1 MAQRK
6 ESQTMF
12 AKSPPLMIPGTEG
25 GGQDESE
32 QVSAERT
39 PLQPATNAKV
49 VRYGSFVGTPP
60 ADESPNPMGSL
71 ELPGPALTPATS
83 RRQKPP
89 TPKPKTPQRTHSG
102 MSGGP
107 TSSRLSHNEIDV
119 SPSSSPHAAVQPGNF
134 SKRLFQ
140 RNQQKGT
147 QHSKHHTFS
156 GSRLKKMFKPHQL
169 KSPSTDDVQLE
180 AYEKLDAAQDDFFHF
195 LDTELEKVEGFYKDK
210 EDQSTE
216 RLQDLRAQLHELRDR
231 RLRELREASNK
242 DQVEGEDEGALGA
255 GLSQLASQ
263 NGVPKENGHHATVA
277 RALKPIDNMFQGKH
291 KVGRVTKSLQQNTSP
306 QAPSAR
312 PDESRQDYVRKQD
325 EAPSYRVAKRNLKL
339 AMQEYYRGL
348 ELLKSYALLN
358 RTAFRKI
365 NKKYDKSVKAR
376 PTMRYYSEKIEHAYF
391 VKSDV
396 LGGHLV
402 AVEDLYS
409 RYFEKG
415 NHKVAAAKLRSK
427 KARSDLSPSAFRNG
441 FFLAFG
447 LCFGISGLIR
457 AFDRL
462 LNSDSTI
469 HTQTSYLLQLYAGYF
484 LANTLFL
491 MFVANCKAWT
501 ANRVNYT
508 FVFEYDQRHVLDWRQ
523 LAELP
528 CFFFALNSLIL
539 WIDFI
544 VGPSS
549 SFWLY
554 WPIILIAVTL
564 IIMALPFRIFYYT
577 SRRWWGYSN
586 WRLLW
591 AGFYPVEFRDF
602 YLGDMYCSSTYTM
615 SQIELFFCLY
625 ANDWKTPGQC
635 NSTHSRL
642 LGFFTTLPAIWRA
655 LQCLRRYY
663 DSRNWFP
670 HLANCAKYGGN
681 ILYYMSLSLYRIHR
695 GPNTKGA
702 FIAFAIINGVYCAVW
717 DVFMDWSLGDWWSE
731 NWLLRDRLAFKRKSI
746 YYVAVAVDVVLRQ
759 QWIVYVVYVEDLQ
772 HSSIANFSV
781 AFAEVMRRGMWSLFR
796 VENEHCNNVGTLRAT
811 RIIPLPYKVS
821 GESTPRPSHD
831 QGAGSDAATTAT
843 GADIER
849 QHISDSSVRR
859 RKEDGPTPTVRAL
872 QRVGTLIAGAHAQ
885 DFEKKRKPPDGS
897 KEEMESLKNQ
907 QDSSDS
913 DGDDDEDSVQER
925 EDTADIQRVRQAT
938 GRD

>member
-25 GGQDESE
+25 GGRDESE

-60 ADESPNPMGSL
+60 ADETPNPMGSL

-83 RRQKPP
+83 RRQASP
-89 TPKPKTPQRTHSG
+89 TPKAKTTQRTHSG

-107 TSSRLSHNEIDV
+107 TSSPLSHNETDV

-140 RNQQKGT
+140 RNQQTGT

-242 DQVEGEDEGALGA
+242 DQVEGEDEGVLGA

-263 NGVPKENGHHATVA
+263 NGGPKENGHHATVA

-462 LNSDSTI
+462 LNSDSTV

-554 WPIILIAVTL
+554 WPIILIAITL
-564 IIMALPFRIFYYT
+564 IVMALPFRIFYYT

-625 ANDWKTPGQC
+625 ANDWKNPGQC

-746 YYVAVAVDVVLRQ
+746 YYLAVVVDVVLRQ

-772 HSSIANFSV
+772 HSSIASFSV

-849 QHISDSSVRR
+849 QHTSDSSVRR

-913 DGDDDEDSVQER
+913 DGDDEDSVQER